1 MSLLYF
7 FFLMIRRPPKST
19 LFPYTT
25 LFRSPAE
32 QGGDGHPGEQ
42 AGEEGVGGGL
52 AVARGVEPSLQQLDE
67 DLGDR
72 DGRAA
77 QSRAAGEGAQP
88 DRDRV
93 LADLAHRCT
102 TRPSESSAASATAS
116 DIVGWAWIASSTSST
131 VYSFSR
137 ATASSWISSDAWA
150 PTMRAPRISP

>member
-72 DGRAA
+72 DGRA
-77 QSRAAGEGAQP
+77 
-88 DRDRV
+88 DRKSTRLNSSHSQISYAVFCLKKKKSKTTYMTSIDR
-93 LADLAHRCT
+93 
-102 TRPSESSAASATAS
+102 
-116 DIVGWAWIASSTSST
+116 
-131 VYSFSR
+131 
-137 ATASSWISSDAWA
+137 
-150 PTMRAPRISP
+150 